1 MLNIKK
7 RSEKQEEFS
16 IKKIEKSMRSAGTDE
31 NTAKKIAGAIQHK
44 EGLRTSDVR
53 KQVVAKLAEH
63 DGKFVKAYEGYEKP
77 APAKK

>member
-16 IKKIEKSMRSAGTDE
+16 NKKIEKSMRSAGADE

-63 DGKFVKAYEGYEKP
+63 DGKVVKAYEGYKKP